1 MRSWL
6 AELVRVA
13 PGAIE
18 ARLPGLGVDA
28 RTREHMSEPVA
39 AACGSPLVAWIHGA
53 WRDFVGRVE
62 PDDAVEPLLAF
73 AQASAD
79 AGGPVDATVLQAVY
93 EPSVVRATRAT
104 VALAGVQV
112 AIARSPAVPLLIPTA
127 VMAGTL
133 GAIARVAPP
142 VPEPELPADGRTN
155 LVMHLLAS
163 ASPRY
168 LAHAVVRPVLLR
180 NPRVLSIGVRMEGV
194 GATVHIGRGRLR
206 ITEGVADDVV
216 AVIEDGLETLLH
228 VAAGSIVRQ
237 VAWVPT
243 R

>member
-28 RTREHMSEPVA
+28 RTREHMSETVA

-79 AGGPVDATVLQAVY
+79 AGGPVDATVLEAVY

-104 VALAGVQV
+104 VALAFVGTIFGTTFGEQLVPQMAAAGVPQQV
-112 AIARSPAVPLLIPTA
+112 LDGFGQAMAGGGFDLDQLTGVGDLGTAILAAVPPQFVEAITPF
-127 VMAGTL
+127 VPNMVEGIH
-133 GAIARVAPP
+133 GAFS
-142 VPEPELPADGRTN
+142 
-155 LVMHLLAS
+155 LATGQTFW
-163 ASPRY
+163 
-168 LAHAVVRPVLLR
+168 L
-180 NPRVLSIGVRMEGV
+180 GV
-194 GATVHIGRGRLR
+194 GAGIFLIAGQSTGGDEL
-206 ITEGVADDVV
+206 DSSLLL
-216 AVIEDGLETLLH
+216 AVQT
-228 VAAGSIVRQ
+228 
-237 VAWVPT
+237 
-243 R
+243 

>member
-13 PGAIE
+13 PGAVE
-18 ARLPGLGVDA
+18 ARVPGLGVDA
-28 RTREHMSEPVA
+28 RTREHVSETMAIA
-39 AACGSPLVAWIHGA
+39 AGSRLVAWIHGA

-62 PDDAVEPLLAF
+62 PDDSVEALLAF

-79 AGGPVDATVLQAVY
+79 AGAPVDATVLEAIY

-112 AIARSPAVPLLIPTA
+112 AVARSPAAPLLIPTA
-127 VMAGTL
+127 AVAGTL
-133 GAIARVAPP
+133 RAVARAAPP
-142 VPEPELPADGRTN
+142 VPEAELPADGRTN

-168 LAHAVVRPVLLR
+168 LAHAVVRSVLLR
-180 NPRVLSIGVRMEGV
+180 NPLVLSIGVRMEGI

-206 ITEGVADDVV
+206 ITEGVDDDVV
-216 AVIEDGLETLLH
+216 VVIEDGLETLLR

-237 VAWVPT
+237 VSWVPAH
-243 R
+243 